1 MNCDMSPQFIK
12 ALSGRAEKL
21 LEVTVA
27 LKKKKYYCSVMSDSE
42 TPWIVARQ
50 APLCTEFSRQKY
62 WCGFPCPP
70 PWVLPNTG

>member
-27 LKKKKYYCSVMSDSE
+27 LKKKKKYCCSVMSDSE
-42 TPWIVARQ
+42 T
-50 APLCTEFSRQKY
+50 
-62 WCGFPCPP
+62 
-70 PWVLPNTG
+70 

>member
-27 LKKKKYYCSVMSDSE
+27 LKKKKS
-42 TPWIVARQ
+42 IVVQSCLTLR
-50 APLCTEFSRQKY
+50 PDGL
-62 WCGFPCPP
+62 
-70 PWVLPNTG
+70 

>member
-27 LKKKKYYCSVMSDSE
+27 LKKKKKS
-42 TPWIVARQ
+42 IVVQSCLTLR
-50 APLCTEFSRQKY
+50 PDGL
-62 WCGFPCPP
+62 
-70 PWVLPNTG
+70 

>member
-27 LKKKKYYCSVMSDSE
+27 LKKKSI
-42 TPWIVARQ
+42 IVQSCLTLR
-50 APLCTEFSRQKY
+50 PHGL
-62 WCGFPCPP
+62 
-70 PWVLPNTG
+70 